1 MARGLLARRCRQASV
16 MSAHMRFC
24 SCLIFPLHE
33 TLEGHDSLAARRRLE
48 ASLWWPRAHLEA

>member
-1 MARGLLARRCRQASV
+1 